1 MTQEEN
7 ENKKQEHEERQT
19 KAYSISDALHE
30 LEVDLRYNAKHP
42 NIKWN
47 DKIERTDVIRISG
60 GWGAPSLIINKTQ
73 CRKWM
78 RTHFNDTPT
87 EASEHWEEGAK
98 KYVEFNRCR
107 FWIWVSCGEDRTR
120 TEWSQNALDRAE
132 EARNKVWAEEEESIH
147 QEPLSFGDDL

>member
-19 KAYSISDALHE
+19 KVYSITDALHE
-30 LEVDLRYNAKHP
+30 LEVDLRYNAKFP
-42 NIKWN
+42 NVKWN
-47 DKIERTDVIRISG
+47 GKEERTDIIRISG
-60 GWGAPSLIINKTQ
+60 GWNAPSLYINKTQ
-73 CRKWM
+73 CKKWM

-87 EASEHWEEGAK
+87 KASEHWEEGAK
-98 KYVEFNRCR
+98 KYVELNRCR
-107 FWIWVSCGEDRTR
+107 YWIWVSCGEDRTR

-132 EARNKVWAEEEESIH
+132 KARKDVWAEEEQSLQ